1 MIETVVKSK
10 EINQNA
16 TGLKIPVNIQGIG
29 FRVPDRVVTN
39 EELKEDLGLSDKW
52 IHTKTGIKER
62 RYLEDHLVTSDL
74 CVFAS
79 EGALMDAGIKAE
91 DVDVIIITTTT
102 PDQRSPSTAMVVKEK
117 LGAKKAIPIDLNQ
130 TACTGGIYSM
140 YLGSHLLQ
148 SDHVNNVL
156 IIGCEVLSR
165 IMAPNDKR
173 TRTFFGDAA
182 GAMVLQKTSENRGG
196 LLSMD
201 LDFDLDYAV
210 QIPGGGTVPIPEGL
224 DDRTSQYVQMDGKR
238 VWEVATKVVPISI
251 RKAIKEAGLDVEDI
265 DHFILHQA
273 NLNIIKKVMEDL
285 DLPLSKTTISI
296 EEYANTG
303 SATLFS
309 GLYKALKENKISEG
323 DNIVFSAIGA
333 GFLWGSACFKYTKN

>member
-1 MIETVVKSK
+1 MDTIVKSK
-10 EINQNA
+10 EVNQNA
-16 TGLKIPVNIQGIG
+16 TGLSTPVNIQGIG

-39 EELKEDLGLSDKW
+39 EDLKEDLGLSDKW
-52 IHTKTGIKER
+52 IHKKTGIKER
-62 RYLEDHLVTSDL
+62 RYLEDNLVTSDL
-74 CVFAS
+74 CVLAC
-79 EGALMDAGIKAE
+79 EEALMDAGIKAE
-91 DVDVIIITTTT
+91 DVDVIILTTTT
-102 PDQRSPSTAMVVKEK
+102 PDQRSPSTAMVIKEK
-117 LGAKKAIPIDLNQ
+117 LGAMNAIPFDLNQ

-140 YLGSHLLQ
+140 YLGSHFLQ
-148 SDHVNNVL
+148 NENINNVL

-165 IMAPNDKR
+165 IMAKNDKR

-182 GAMVLQKTSENRGG
+182 GAMVLQKTGENRG
-196 LLSMD
+196 LLSLD
-201 LDFDLDYAV
+201 LDFELDYAV
-210 QIPGGGTVPIPEGL
+210 QIPGGGTVPLPEGE
-224 DDRTSQYVQMDGKR
+224 DYRTSQFVKMDGKR
-238 VWEVATKVVPISI
+238 VWDVATKVVPISI
-251 RKAIKEAGLDVEDI
+251 RKAINEAGLEVNDI

-285 DLPLSKTTISI
+285 DQPLSKTTITI

-303 SATLFS
+303 SATIFS